1 MKVRLTYRMDGK
13 TESCSKV
20 VEAADICTAIIDFI
34 AATFPRGVRPVRI
47 KAEVVRE
54 TDA

>member
-1 MKVRLTYRMDGK
+1 MKVRLTYRMDGEMVSK
-13 TESCSKV
+13 TKV
-20 VEAADICTAIIDFI
+20 VEAPSICTAIIDFI